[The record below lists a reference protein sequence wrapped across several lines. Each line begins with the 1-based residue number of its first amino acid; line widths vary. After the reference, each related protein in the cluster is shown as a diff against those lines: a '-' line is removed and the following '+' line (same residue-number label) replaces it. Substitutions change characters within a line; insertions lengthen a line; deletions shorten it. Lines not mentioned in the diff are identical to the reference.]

1 MYNATY
7 INETHPMLIR
17 LQLMQYRHH
26 LELTWLED

>member
-17 LQLMQYRHH
+17 LQLMQYR
-26 LELTWLED
+26 

>member
-26 LELTWLED
+26 

>member
-26 LELTWLED
+26 LELTWL

>member
-17 LQLMQYRHH
+17 LQLM
-26 LELTWLED
+26 

>member
-17 LQLMQYRHH
+17 LQLMQ
-26 LELTWLED
+26 

>member
-26 LELTWLED
+26 L